1 MVRFVTTKESSHIGR
16 CIYCGATKG
25 KLTEEHV
32 SPFGLNGCVT
42 LLEASCL
49 DCNKVTAGVEQHVLR
64 HMWGAARAEMGY
76 RTRNK
81 KDADSLY
88 QLTSVRDG
96 VKTTRSVPLKD
107 ALKIIELPIFDP
119 PTILS
124 GRPDTGHVGSVS
136 KDQFVLVESM
146 EQLASRLGVDEVC
159 PPEFDPDKFARF
171 VAKCSLG
178 YAVERY
184 GIDAFEYFHVCSAI
198 RGKADD
204 IGRWVG
210 SPDAREFPTRK
221 TPMSC
226 GFRIFPNN
234 DVLVRIKL
242 FPRFDGA
249 EYIAVVGRMKQFHA
263 DQYRR
268 IRGGPEGGWP
278 RKNPYHANSTIE
290 GAPRGLI
297 ACDSVLGWASP
308 IRS

>member
-1 MVRFVTTKESSHIGR
+1 MVRFVTTKESACVGR
-16 CIYCGATKG
+16 CIYCGTTHG
-25 KLTEEHV
+25 NLTEEHV
-32 SPFGLNGCVT
+32 SPFALNGCVT

-49 DCNKVTAGVEQHVLR
+49 DCNKVTSGVESHVLR

-81 KDADSLY
+81 KGPDSPY
-88 QLTSVRDG
+88 QLTTVRDG
-96 VKTTRSVPLKD
+96 IKTTRRVPLKD
-107 ALKIIELPIFDP
+107 ALKVIELPIFEP

-124 GRPDTGHVGSVS
+124 GRPDTGHIASVS

-184 GIDAFEYFHVCSAI
+184 GIDAFESFHVCAAI
-198 RGKADD
+198 RGKADN

-210 SPDAREFPTRK
+210 SPTAREFPIRK

-268 IRGGPEGGWP
+268 IRGGNE
-278 RKNPYHANSTIE
+278 AL
-290 GAPRGLI
+290 A
-297 ACDSVLGWASP
+297 
-308 IRS
+308 